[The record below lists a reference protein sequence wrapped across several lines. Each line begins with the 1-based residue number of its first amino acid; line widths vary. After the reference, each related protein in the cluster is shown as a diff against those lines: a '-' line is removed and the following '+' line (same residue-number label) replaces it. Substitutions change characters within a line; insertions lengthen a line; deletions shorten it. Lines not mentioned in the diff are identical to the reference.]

1 MSVAAAPIPWPNGA
15 RAAASFSFDVDA
27 ESAMLG
33 VSSKHASRMSAISHQ
48 AYGPL
53 TGVPRLLKILAK
65 HSVTSTFFVP
75 GYTAVRY
82 PDVIRAIV
90 DAGHEIAHH
99 GYLHEPMFGLTEDQ
113 EETILDSR
121 LEAIDADT
129 GVRPSRYRAPM

>member
-1 MSVAAAPIPWPNGA
+1 
-15 RAAASFSFDVDA
+15 
-27 ESAMLG
+27 MLG
-33 VSSKHASRMSAISHQ
+33 VSPKHASRMSAISHQ

-75 GYTAVRY
+75 GYTAARY

-99 GYLHEPMFGLTEDQ
+99 GYLHEQLTGSSEAD
-113 EETILDSR
+113 ERRLLVDSR
-121 LEAIDADT
+121 IFFCSPL
-129 GVRPSRYRAPM
+129 